1 MFLNINMKKIILDTN
16 FLLLPAQFGLD
27 IFTELENLADFR
39 YKLYVLEKSITE
51 LKKIAKEQK
60 GKVKRDVKLALSMIE
75 QKIRQDEI
83 IMIDTSGDERLVDD
97 IIVSLEG
104 YIVATQDIGLQR
116 RLKAKKAKIISM
128 RQKKYLFFK

>member
-1 MFLNINMKKIILDTN
+1 MEKIILDTN

-51 LKKIAKEQK
+51 LKKIAEEQK

-83 IMIDTSGDERLVDD
+83 IMIDTSGDGRLVDD

-104 YIVATQDIGLQR
+104 YIVATQDIGLQK
-116 RLKAKKAKIISM
+116 RLKAKKVKIISM